1 VRGIERNSRIHWADW
16 VEWRYPGEVGSFVQG
31 VPQCCGWPNA
41 NGAWPI
47 RRGVGGYAKNPSTAG
62 QEKMMKFSTRAGVLL
77 VAFGAAAASM
87 QSLAS
92 AVEPT
97 PAQMVTE
104 EAALEQATV
113 PVNAPIGDVMRQAH
127 APVPGPSLSGA
138 LPAAPLL
145 PPPPAQYRP
154 NSLLP
159 ERLVQPLT
167 VTRRT
172 PGMGASVPL
181 PGYGRWAEPGRFD
194 LDAPAS
200 PLRTAGPALGL
211 GDPLKFRPKALGD
224 THRGSLDWLEFGKFD
239 PQLTTAPLSTVPGA
253 DAKLSPE
260 DHPVRLPH
268 VLRRCTP

>member
-1 VRGIERNSRIHWADW
+1 
-16 VEWRYPGEVGSFVQG
+16 
-31 VPQCCGWPNA
+31 
-41 NGAWPI
+41 
-47 RRGVGGYAKNPSTAG
+47 
-62 QEKMMKFSTRAGVLL
+62 MMKFSTRAGVLL
-77 VAFGAAAASM
+77 FAFGAAAAAM
-87 QSLAS
+87 QSSAS
-92 AVEPT
+92 AVAPT
-97 PAQMVTE
+97 PAQMAAD
-104 EAALEQATV
+104 EAALEQTTV
-113 PVNAPIGDVMRQAH
+113 PVNAPIGDVMRQAS
-127 APVPGPSLSGA
+127 APVSGPSLSGA

-172 PGMGASVPL
+172 PGMDASVPL

-194 LDAPAS
+194 LDAPSS

-211 GDPLKFRPKALGD
+211 GDPLKFHPKALSD
-224 THRGSLDWLEFGKFD
+224 SHRGSLDSPGSLDWLEFGKFD

-260 DHPVRLPH
+260 NHPVRLPH
-268 VLRRCTP
+268 AVWRCTP